1 MPVVQ
6 FAKDVVNFISAPQYL
21 VTLSLILLILLLH
34 WKALWTK
41 KGGIILGISAVLFF
55 ALSYLDPNFNRVA
68 TLPDNVPIVGMIF
81 LVGFFLWWAM
91 TQAYENDRR
100 IAAGRPTIEGE
111 DSAQKVFSW
120 PDLVY
125 VELICLVVVMA
136 VMIVWSIFLKA
147 PLEEPANPADSPN
160 PSKAPWYFLG
170 LQEILV
176 YYDPW
181 MAGVVLPS
189 LIIVGLMAI
198 PYIDTNPKG
207 NGYFTFRERRWEI
220 VLFLIGFLVLW
231 CILIVLGTFLRGPNW
246 NFFGPYE
253 FWDINKLVPLNNIN
267 LSEIIWIKILK
278 TRMPDFW
285 LFREIVGLGLVALY
299 MGLLPPLLAKT
310 VLRRFWEKMGTARF
324 FIGVNLALIM
334 LALPIKMYLRWIF
347 NLKYLVFI
355 PEFSFNI

>member
-1 MPVVQ
+1 
-6 FAKDVVNFISAPQYL
+6 
-21 VTLSLILLILLLH
+21 
-34 WKALWTK
+34 
-41 KGGIILGISAVLFF
+41 
-55 ALSYLDPNFNRVA
+55 
-68 TLPDNVPIVGMIF
+68 
-81 LVGFFLWWAM
+81 
-91 TQAYENDRR
+91 
-100 IAAGRPTIEGE
+100 
-111 DSAQKVFSW
+111 
-120 PDLVY
+120 
-125 VELICLVVVMA
+125 
-136 VMIVWSIFLKA
+136 
-147 PLEEPANPADSPN
+147 
-160 PSKAPWYFLG
+160 
-170 LQEILV
+170 
-176 YYDPW
+176 

-220 VLFLIGFLVLW
+220 ILFLIGFLVLW

-267 LSEIIWIKILK
+267 FSEIIWIKWFK

-285 LFREIVGLGLVALY
+285 LFREIFGLGLVALY
-299 MGLLPPLLAKT
+299 MALPPLLLAKGLFPRFLFRGWT
-310 VLRRFWEKMGTARF
+310 GRGAILRRFYEKMGTVRYL
-324 FIGVNLALIM
+324 IGVNLALIM